1 MPREALASTPVTR
14 ELAHEPDHRWFAW
27 FQARASARSE
37 MLGGAAHRRRLL
49 AGLAGEVLEVGA
61 GSGITFAHYPP
72 SVRHVLAIEPEPNL
86 RALATRTAL
95 DAPVEIDV
103 VAAVADRLPVRDA
116 SLDAVV
122 AAGVLCS
129 VQDPSAALREFAR
142 VLRAD
147 GVLCVYEHVG
157 AHGAAASAGQRMVDL
172 VWPRLFGGCRTT
184 RDTERTIGDAGFRFV
199 WIERFAFR
207 PTISAVPVAPRI
219 LGVAEKS

>member
-1 MPREALASTPVTR
+1 V
-14 ELAHEPDHRWFAW
+14 
-27 FQARASARSE
+27 
-37 MLGGAAHRRRLL
+37 LGGAAHRRKLL

-61 GSGITFAHYPP
+61 GSGVTFAHYPP
-72 SVRHVLAIEPEPNL
+72 AVRHVLAIEPEPNL
-86 RALATRTAL
+86 RALATRATHH
-95 DAPVEIDV
+95 APVEMDV

-129 VQDPSAALREFAR
+129 VPDPPAALREFAR
-142 VLRAD
+142 VLRPD
-147 GVLCVYEHVG
+147 GVLCVYEHVVARG
-157 AHGAAASAGQRMVDL
+157 ALGAAGQRLTDL

-184 RDTERTIGDAGFRFV
+184 RDTERTIRDAGFRFV

-207 PTISAVPVAPRI
+207 PTISAVPVTPRI